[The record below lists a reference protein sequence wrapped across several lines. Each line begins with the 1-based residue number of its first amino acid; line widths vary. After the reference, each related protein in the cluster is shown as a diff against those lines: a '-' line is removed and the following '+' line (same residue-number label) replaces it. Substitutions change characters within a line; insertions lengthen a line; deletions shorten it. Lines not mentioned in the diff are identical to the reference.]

1 MFCSGCLWWL
11 CSGWLFVAQ
20 NHSSHSVLY
29 ICVMPVHWCCLQWVI
44 CSDVVVAQNHSSH
57 SVLYIC
63 VMTVHCYLQWVVGSD
78 VVVAQ
83 NHGNLCV
90 WYNIDAPER
99 VTLFP
104 IKVSASVHTLC
115 PDCLNL
121 LTLDSSVMFQSTVS
135 PLPWHS
141 LCLCTFCITS
151 SK

>member
-1 MFCSGCLWWL
+1 M
-11 CSGWLFVAQ
+11 
-20 NHSSHSVLY
+20 
-29 ICVMPVHWCCLQWVI
+29 HWCC
-44 CSDVVVAQNHSSH
+44 
-57 SVLYIC
+57 
-63 VMTVHCYLQWVVGSD
+63 LQWVVGSD

-115 PDCLNL
+115 PDRLNE
-121 LTLDSSVMFQSTVS
+121 LTLDSSVMLQSTVS
-135 PLPWHS
+135 SRSWHS
-141 LCLCTFCITS
+141 LCLRTFDITS